1 MVGEGLPEA
10 KKSKQI
16 PRAARDGGHAVRQLT
31 VEVLAGSPVGQHEVE
46 IVERKGVGH
55 PDSICDAIMERVSIA
70 LCKEYQKQFGTIL
83 HHNID
88 KAFLIAGNAEIK
100 LGGGRVTEPM
110 RLIFGDRAT
119 YELNGQRIAIED
131 IAIATAKRWIGE
143 HLRFVDPD
151 EHVNYDVQIKPG
163 SPELVDI
170 FSRTTAGAN
179 DTSAA
184 VGYAPLTETERL
196 VLLTEN
202 HMNSPAFK
210 TQFPEAGEDIKI
222 MGLRRGK
229 TLNLTA
235 AVAFVDRF
243 IDSEAT
249 YFRRKQQMHEAVEE
263 YIRGEAKVLD
273 QVTLSLNTLDQSGRG
288 LGGMYLSVTGTSAES
303 GDSGQIGR
311 GNKVNGVIALNRPM
325 GTEAAAGKNPV
336 SHVGKIYTIMTHQ
349 VAARIYEE
357 VRGVQ
362 EVYVWLLSQI
372 GSPIDQPKVAA
383 AQVRLEKRARQAV
396 AMRKVREIMERE
408 LANINKLTHDLAE
421 GRYPVC

>member
-1 MVGEGLPEA
+1 
-10 KKSKQI
+10 
-16 PRAARDGGHAVRQLT
+16 VRHVT
-31 VEVLAGSPVGQHEVE
+31 VEVLGGKPVSEHEVE

-55 PDSICDAIMERVSIA
+55 PDSICDAIMERVSIE
-70 LCKEYQKQFGTIL
+70 LSREYLAQFGVIL

-88 KAFLIAGNAEIK
+88 KAFLVAGDAEIR

-119 YELNGQRIAIED
+119 AGMNGKTIPIAE
-131 IAIATAKRWIGE
+131 IAERTARRWIAD

-151 EHVNYDVQIKPG
+151 AHVRYDVQIKPG

-170 FSRTTAGAN
+170 FNRATPVAN
-179 DTSAA
+179 DTSGA

-196 VLLTEN
+196 VLATERY
-202 HMNSPAFK
+202 MNSRDFK
-210 TQFPEAGEDIKI
+210 AQFPEAGEDIKV
-222 MGLRRGK
+222 MGFRRGG
-229 TLNLTA
+229 TLDLTA

-243 IDSEAT
+243 VDSQAS
-249 YFRRKQQMHEAVEE
+249 YFTRKQRMQEAVEE
-263 YIRGEAKVLD
+263 YIRGEVQVLER
-273 QVTLSLNTLDQSGRG
+273 VALSLNTLDDPDRG

-349 VAARIYEE
+349 VAAKIYKE
-357 VRGVQ
+357 VRGVK

-372 GSPIDQPKVAA
+372 GAPIDHPQVAA
-383 AQVRLEKRARQAV
+383 AQLILEKRTREAA
-396 AMRKVREIMERE
+396 AKRKAAEILERE
-408 LANINKLTHDLAE
+408 LGSIEALTRELAE
-421 GRYPVC
+421 GRYPVV

>member
-1 MVGEGLPEA
+1 MRH
-10 KKSKQI
+10 I
-16 PRAARDGGHAVRQLT
+16 T
-31 VEVLAGSPVGQHEVE
+31 VEVLGGKPVSERSVE

-55 PDSICDAIMERVSIA
+55 PDSICDAIMERVSIE
-70 LCKEYQKQFGTIL
+70 LSREYLRQFGVIL

-88 KAFLIAGNAEIK
+88 KALLVAGNAEMK

-119 YELNGQRIAIED
+119 YELGGKRLPIGEIATG
-131 IAIATAKRWIGE
+131 TAKRWIKE
-143 HLRFVDPD
+143 HLRFVDAE
-151 EHVNYDVQIKPG
+151 EHVRYDVQIKPG

-170 FSRTTAGAN
+170 FSRESPGAN
-179 DTSAA
+179 DTSGA

-196 VLLTEN
+196 VLQAEN
-202 HMNSPAFK
+202 YMNSPQFK
-210 TQFPEAGEDIKI
+210 AQFPEAGEDIKV
-222 MGLRRGK
+222 MGFRREQ
-229 TLNLTA
+229 TLDLTA
-235 AVAFVDRF
+235 AVAFVDRYV
-243 IDSEAT
+243 DSEAT

-263 YIRGEAKVLD
+263 FIRTEVK
-273 QVTLSLNTLDQSGRG
+273 TLERVNLNLNTLDAPGRG

-357 VRGVQ
+357 VRGIR
-362 EVYVWLLSQI
+362 EVYVWMLSQI

-383 AQVRLEKRARQAV
+383 AQIILEKRAREAV
-396 AMRKVREIMERE
+396 ARRKVADIVERE
-408 LANINKLTHDLAE
+408 LANINALTRELAE
-421 GRYPVC
+421 GKYPVV